1 MIKEDIMKKLNE
13 IFKDIFDDDTITITE
28 ATYSRD
34 IEDWDS
40 LSHLELI
47 SSIENE
53 FKIKFK
59 LDEIKNMLNVGQM
72 CTCIINHLESNNK

>member
-1 MIKEDIMKKLNE
+1 MTKQDVMVKLNE
-13 IFKDIFDDDTITITE
+13 IFKDIFDDDTLVITE
-28 ATYSRD
+28 ETYSGN

-40 LSHLELI
+40 LSHLELV
-47 SSIENE
+47 SSIESE

-72 CTCIINHLESNNK
+72 CTCILSHLEENK

>member
-1 MIKEDIMKKLNE
+1 MNKQDVMVKLNE
-13 IFKDIFDDDTITITE
+13 IFKDVFDDDTLVITE
-28 ATYSRD
+28 ETYSGN

-47 SSIENE
+47 ASIENE

-72 CTCIINHLESNNK
+72 CACILKHLEADK